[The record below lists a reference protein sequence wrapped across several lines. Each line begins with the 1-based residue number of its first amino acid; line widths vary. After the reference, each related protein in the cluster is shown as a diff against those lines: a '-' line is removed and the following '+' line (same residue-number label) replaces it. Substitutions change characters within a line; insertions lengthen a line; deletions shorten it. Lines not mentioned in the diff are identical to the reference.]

1 MPPKPNDMPPQQSDV
16 VALIADVQA
25 RFHDR
30 HRIDLPLLVDL
41 ARAYE
46 WRGGSPALAERIA
59 TLAVALEAHMREEEA
74 RLFPM
79 MAQGGHALLRPLIDD
94 MHAQHVLHGA
104 EVMRIQSMLATEQA
118 EPAAEAQ
125 LSALRAAARK
135 FLEDLAEHT
144 RIEDERLFA
153 MFSRKAS

>member
-1 MPPKPNDMPPQQSDV
+1 MPRLKPTA
-16 VALIADVQA
+16 ALIADVQV

-30 HRIDLPLLVDL
+30 HRVDLPLLVDL

-46 WRGGSPALAERIA
+46 WRGGSPGLADRFAALTE
-59 TLAVALEAHMREEEA
+59 ALEAHMFKEEA

-79 MAQGGHALLRPLIDD
+79 MEQGGSSLIGQLIDD
-94 MHAQHVLHGA
+94 MQAEHAMHTAAVA
-104 EVMRIQSMLATEQA
+104 RIQTLLSAERA

-135 FLEDLAEHT
+135 FFEDLAEHM
-144 RIEDERLFA
+144 RIEDEQLFPQFA
-153 MFSRKAS
+153 RRAS